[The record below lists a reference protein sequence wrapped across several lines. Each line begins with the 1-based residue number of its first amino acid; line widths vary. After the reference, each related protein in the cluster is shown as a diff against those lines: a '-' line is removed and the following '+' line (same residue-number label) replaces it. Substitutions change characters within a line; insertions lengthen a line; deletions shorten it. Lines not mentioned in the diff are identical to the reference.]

1 MRYLYFP
8 GCSLRSTG
16 RPYEE
21 STLAVFKTLGIPL
34 EEVHDWNCC
43 GATAYMSIDETQAFA
58 LAARNLALAEQ
69 QDNSDV
75 VNIVAPCAACFLVL
89 TKTQRYLTQYED
101 VRRRVNDAIG
111 TAGLHYV
118 GRARV
123 RHPLD
128 VIVNDVGVEA
138 VSKLV
143 KRRLTNLR
151 VASYYGCQI
160 VRPFSTFDHPQYPTT
175 MDTLVGAVGATP
187 VDWPLKTRCCGGSL
201 TGTIQEA
208 GLRLNRAL
216 LREAQKRNVDMIVTA
231 CPLCQ
236 FNLECYQDR
245 INRHWHETIDIP
257 IAFFTQM
264 LGAAFGLSDTDLGVQ
279 RLFVTPHYT
288 PAAGKGESVH
298 A

>member
-16 RPYEE
+16 RAYEE
-21 STLAVFKTLGIPL
+21 STLAVFRALGVPL
-34 EEVHDWNCC
+34 EEVNDWNCC

-69 QDNSDV
+69 QDSGEE

-89 TKTQRYLTQYED
+89 TKTQHYLTEYAD
-101 VRRRVNDAIG
+101 VRKRVNDAIG
-111 TAGLHYV
+111 TAGLHYA

-128 VIVNDVGVEA
+128 VIVNDLGVDA
-138 VSKLV
+138 VSARV

-175 MDTLVGAVGATP
+175 MDRLVEAVGAKP

-236 FNLECYQDR
+236 FNLECYQGR
-245 INRHWHETIDIP
+245 INRHYHETIHIP
-257 IAFFTQM
+257 VAFFTQL
-264 LGAAFGLSDTDLGVQ
+264 LGVAFGLMDNDLGMQ

-288 PAAGKGESVH
+288 PAAEKGAPVH
-298 A
+298 V